1 MTEPTAQPQPAP
13 SYAALVEANARDDVR
28 SIVSELLDARDRQ
41 HAAQRSFL
49 DDIEKYEKVARTVCN
64 TVALPEWIRGEK
76 IDGQWRGRP
85 PAEQEKIALS
95 VIMAGAELGIPPM
108 VSLRHIFLVEGKVG
122 LSAEMMLSKMIEAGV
137 KFRWVEKT
145 AERAKLWLHRKG
157 YDPEEFT
164 WTIEEAKRANLVGEK
179 KVNWNRYPA
188 AMLRARAI
196 SAGARAYCPD
206 ITNGCYSREELEDMA
221 AELTP
226 AAPTS
231 LDQIAATA
239 SATPVDDG
247 PVAVRLIAKI
257 KQVATQED
265 YKLVVQDANYLAHE
279 MDDAEKQAVKLAL
292 EAAVV
297 RLKGAAAPNG

>member
-1 MTEPTAQPQPAP
+1 MTEPTAQPLLTQ
-13 SYAALVEANARDDVR
+13 SDREEVDANVR
-28 SIVSELLDARDRQ
+28 SIVSELLDA
-41 HAAQRSFL
+41 HARTQRVERSFL

-64 TVALPEWIRGEK
+64 TVALPEWIRGEWIK
-76 IDGQWRGRP
+76 GDGPKTWRGRP

-122 LSAEMMLSKMIEAGV
+122 LSAEMMLTKIIQAGV

-145 AERAKLWLHRKG
+145 NEKATIWLHRMPH
-157 YDPEEFT
+157 DPESFT
-164 WTIEEAKRANLVGEK
+164 FTIEDAKKAELTGK
-179 KVNWNRYPA
+179 FNWKAYPA

-206 ITNGCYSREELEDMA
+206 ITNGCYSREEMEDL
-221 AELTP
+221 AEELP
-226 AAPTS
+226 ARAPTS
-231 LDQIAATA
+231 LNQIAATA
-239 SATPVDDG
+239 SAAPVDDG
-247 PVAVRLIAKI
+247 PVAIKLIAKI
-257 KQVATQED
+257 KQVTTQDE
-265 YKLVVQDANYLAHE
+265 YRLVVQDANYLAHE
-279 MDDAEKQAVKLAL
+279 LDDAEKQAVKLAL